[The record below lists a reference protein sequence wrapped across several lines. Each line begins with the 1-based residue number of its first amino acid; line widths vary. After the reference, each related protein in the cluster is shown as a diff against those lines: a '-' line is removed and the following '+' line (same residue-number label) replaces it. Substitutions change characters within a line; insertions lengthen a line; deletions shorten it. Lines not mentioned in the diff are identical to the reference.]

1 MIFVREPEKFRRE
14 GEGPPPNRFI
24 WYYENHAAAAATA
37 AAAADDDDDPQLLG
51 LPRFTQGVAAW
62 RSLNFL
68 RV

>member
-1 MIFVREPEKFRRE
+1 MIFAKPEKFRRE
-14 GEGPPPNRFI
+14 GEGPPPT
-24 WYYENHAAAAATA
+24 ATA
-37 AAAADDDDDPQLLG
+37 TAAADDDDGPQLLG